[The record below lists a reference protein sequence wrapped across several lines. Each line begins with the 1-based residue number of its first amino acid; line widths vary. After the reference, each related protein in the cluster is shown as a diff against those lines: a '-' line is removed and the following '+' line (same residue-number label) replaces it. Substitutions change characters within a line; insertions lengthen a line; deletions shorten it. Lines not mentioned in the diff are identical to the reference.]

1 MPSDHRG
8 EHREGAFWNGVSGD
22 HWSLVVTEVDGATLL
37 MEIVRQDGSTWPV
50 DRSVVDSIR
59 FLDAL
64 PEAPA
69 P

>member
-1 MPSDHRG
+1 M
-8 EHREGAFWNGVSGD
+8 SGD